1 MVVVANLMDD
11 SFDIVLFLMA
21 MISLLKNIKNK
32 LNQKVIINPPNC

>member
-32 LNQKVIINPPNC
+32 FESKGHN